1 MKRILRFLL
10 PLLCL
15 PCLAQVA
22 VAPATIPHITFV
34 NGSGGPCATCSLYT
48 YIAGTTTPQ
57 ATYTDSTGTSQ
68 NANPIVLDAAGGANI
83 WLGSNSYKF
92 ILKDT
97 TGATIWSVD
106 NVNAGTLFPCSTA
119 GAIQIANSSTTGLT
133 CDPSITINTVTHT
146 IKVGTLPTNYVTI
159 GALGTP
165 TSWTFDTTSPA
176 TAAASLNLGSIGS
189 GTSNQIAIYPV
200 NGNNVQGAST
210 IPDGISV
217 LNRSPSD
224 NGDNPAN
231 TRYVANPGAIN
242 PTSVQ
247 IAAGLPLT
255 GNQGNGALVQH
266 STGTTV
272 AGHGVEF
279 DGNGNVIDAG
289 SAYPVGT
296 PKTCNSN
303 GCYRIDGD
311 GTIEEWGTV
320 SVPPS
325 GNAYNTASIT
335 YPFPFPTQAVPVGNT
350 IGVAGSGDSTTPPGV
365 EIQSS
370 SLTGAIFFMARVV
383 IASAGGGNFNN
394 TITLSWHAF
403 GY

>member
-1 MKRILRFLL
+1 LA
-10 PLLCL
+10 
-15 PCLAQVA
+15 AQVP

-68 NANPIVLDAAGGANI
+68 NTNPIILDAAGGANI

-92 ILKDT
+92 ILKDS

-106 NVNAGTLFPCSTA
+106 NVNAGSLFPCSTA
-119 GAIQIANSSTTGLT
+119 GAIQIANSTSTGLT
-133 CDPSITINTVTHT
+133 CDPSITINTTTHT
-146 IKVGTLPTNYVTI
+146 IIVGTLPTNHVTI

-176 TAAASLNLGSIGS
+176 TALASLGAGSIGS

-200 NGNNVQGAST
+200 NGNNVQGSST
-210 IPDGISV
+210 IPNGISV

-247 IAAGLPLT
+247 IAAGAAMMD
-255 GNQGNGALVQH
+255 NQGNGAKVQH
-266 STGTTV
+266 STGATTANDAAV
-272 AGHGVEF
+272 F
-279 DGNGNVIDAG
+279 DASGNVIDSG
-289 SAYPVGT
+289 SPLPIGT
-296 PKTCNSN
+296 SRVCNSN
-303 GCYRIDGD
+303 GCYRIDPD
-311 GTIEEWGTV
+311 GTIEEWGITAVIPSSGLGSVPVTFPYPFSSGAVSASQV
-320 SVPPS
+320 SVTTTFNFRCTTGSDS
-325 GNAYNTASIT
+325 GCGGFVFNLATTGFTFLTDIDLGAGTIRAY
-335 YPFPFPTQAVPVGNT
+335 
-350 IGVAGSGDSTTPPGV
+350 
-365 EIQSS
+365 
-370 SLTGAIFFMARVV
+370 
-383 IASAGGGNFNN
+383 
-394 TITLSWHAF
+394 WHAV
-403 GY
+403 GW